1 MNQRTRRSLEEVK
14 AYYKGLKAERAQ
26 NRVLV
31 AAAKAEREIRS
42 VGSIPPKK
50 RTKLRGPITKHSA
63 ASFGANVF
71 RTCPG
76 GARDEARSGAG
87 LAIMKQIA
95 AAKTGCRV
103 ASRTEEVRLRSSA
116 RNAWT
121 TYGSYN

>member
-1 MNQRTRRSLEEVK
+1 MNLRTKRSLEEVK
-14 AYYKGLKAERAQ
+14 AYHKKLRAECHRELKQ
-26 NRVLV
+26 T
-31 AAAKAEREIRS
+31 KAEREIRS